1 MIFVRTE
8 RFKRA
13 FNSLPKEIQQK
24 TIKALRL
31 LAEDP
36 FYPSLVVKKIQGAS
50 GIWEA
55 RIDLKY
61 RMTFQL
67 EEKDGQTAYVLR
79 NVDDHDACM
88 KNPQLN

>member
-13 FNSLPKEIQQK
+13 FQSLPKEIQQK

-36 FYPSLVVKKIQGAS
+36 FYPSLVVKRVQGAP

-61 RMTFQL
+61 RMTFQW
-67 EEKDGQTAYVLR
+67 EEKESQDICLLR
-79 NVDDHDACM
+79 NVDNHDVCL
-88 KNPQLN
+88 KNP